1 MRVIYENIL
10 KKYKKKEKYSQPNS
24 MNMLTKKLKN
34 IVTYQRNIQIFRQSS
49 TAKFDQPASKR
60 VICACTEATCFN
72 INQFLQKT
80 VAPRLNFIW
89 VLDLPKKKFRW
100 EIMCCVI
107 QELKQVKAVVVER
120 LISFKN
126 DI

>member
-34 IVTYQRNIQIFRQSS
+34 IVTYQRNIQIFKQSS

-80 VAPRLNFIW
+80 VAPGLNFIW

>member
-10 KKYKKKEKYSQPNS
+10 KKYKKKDKYSQPNS

-34 IVTYQRNIQIFRQSS
+34 IVTYQRNIQIFKQSS
-49 TAKFDQPASKR
+49 TAKFDQPASER

-107 QELKQVKAVVVER
+107 QELKQVKVVVVET
-120 LISFKN
+120 
-126 DI
+126 D

>member
-10 KKYKKKEKYSQPNS
+10 KKYKKKDKYSQPNS

-34 IVTYQRNIQIFRQSS
+34 IVTYQRNIPIFKQSS

-107 QELKQVKAVVVER
+107 QELKQVKVVVVET
-120 LISFKN
+120 
-126 DI
+126 D

>member
-10 KKYKKKEKYSQPNS
+10 KKYKKKDKYSQPNS

-34 IVTYQRNIQIFRQSS
+34 IVTYQRNIRILKQSS

-72 INQFLQKT
+72 ILINSYRKLLHRDYFS
-80 VAPRLNFIW
+80 FGFWIY
-89 VLDLPKKKFRW
+89 PKKVPVGDYVLR
-100 EIMCCVI
+100 V
-107 QELKQVKAVVVER
+107 QELKQVKAMVVET
-120 LISFKN
+120 
-126 DI
+126 D